1 MQRQAGGM
9 CWPLDATVGH
19 IAVETDRLSGD
30 FPADQGADAI
40 VDCLLVAAGKY
51 RNGAARH
58 WCRTHQVYW
67 GVKADL
73 ADLAASGRRRCAR
86 HADKMGYALHPPVID
101 LAACAGA
108 TIAATAD
115 GAMEFAVI
123 PAGAGAGAGAAVP
136 PAPTRCA
143 ALALRD
149 SSGRA
154 LFPGTAIVQV
164 NITPPA
170 LLAYIEA
177 RAGGRALG
185 CVCCARCAHPHLD
198 LGSFAQKP
206 HRRHYCGNC
215 GSDSTHS
222 PGAMISSPLHAL
234 CIKFGGTLTIM

>member
-1 MQRQAGGM
+1 MRRQAAGI

-19 IAVETDRLSGD
+19 IAVESDRVSGE
-30 FPADQGADAI
+30 FPADQGLDG
-40 VDCLLVAAGKY
+40 VLDCLLVAAGKY

-58 WCRTHQVYW
+58 WCRTHQTYW

-73 ADLAASGRRRCAR
+73 AAWAASGRQRCAR

-108 TIAATAD
+108 TIAGTAD
-115 GAMEFAVI
+115 GAMEAAI
-123 PAGAGAGAGAAVP
+123 ARAGAST
-136 PAPTRCA
+136 APLTLRCA
-143 ALALRD
+143 ALAIRD
-149 SSGRA
+149 SGGSA

-170 LLAYIEA
+170 LLAYSAA
-177 RAGGRALG
+177 RAAGQALG
-185 CVCCARCAHPHLD
+185 CVNCARCAHPHLD
-198 LGSFAQKP
+198 LGSFAQTP

-222 PGAMISSPLHAL
+222 PDAMISSPLHAL
-234 CIKFGGTLTIM
+234 SIKFDGLLTIM